1 MRSSRRVRAP
11 GALLRSLH
19 GRGAGVRWGLLAA
32 AAVLLLLGPLA
43 GSSSAATNPPPA
55 PGSVPGLASIGG
67 GAVLSSVD
75 IFYQQVN
82 HQLIVVRGT
91 AKTNLGGV
99 LTSGPTGVAQSPT
112 EFVEEAVYARGTDR
126 AIWYRQYSDGLGEWL
141 PWAKLGGQALGAP
154 SATCVGARSAPQL
167 VYVRGLNSALWRT
180 SGGGSWTS
188 LGGVLASDP
197 WAVPALNGA
206 CTSRQDVFAL
216 GGDRAVW
223 EWIGGTWRRVGGVS
237 TVAPAA
243 VTLASGQTDLFVRGT
258 DAALWMST
266 RVAGGSTWSAFHRVG
281 GVLTSPPAATI
292 FPVSPQTRAIFGL
305 GGDGNL
311 WRGTNVVGSSAWTWT
326 QVP

>member
-1 MRSSRRVRAP
+1 MSSRRLRAP

-19 GRGAGVRWGLLAA
+19 GRGAGRRWGLLAA

-55 PGSVPGLASIGG
+55 PGYVPGLASIGG
-67 GAVLSSVD
+67 GAVQSSVD

-112 EFVEEAVYARGTDR
+112 EFVDETVYARGTDR
-126 AIWYRQYSDGLGEWL
+126 AIWYRSYSDGLGEWL

-197 WAVPALNGA
+197 WAVPAVNGA

-216 GGDRAVW
+216 GRDRAVW
-223 EWIGGTWRRVGGVS
+223 EWVGGTWRRVGGVS

-243 VTLASGQTDLFVRGT
+243 VTLASGQTDLFARGT

-266 RVAGGSTWSAFHRVG
+266 RAAGGSTWSAFHRVG
-281 GVLTSPPAATI
+281 GVLTSPLAATI
-292 FPVSPQTRAIFGL
+292 FPVSPQTRAVFGL
-305 GGDGNL
+305 GADGNL